1 MSERKSG
8 KKKSKA
14 PVLIVLLI
22 IIALIGAAAFYVFG
36 GTRTANL
43 DQETAITIPNGSSA
57 KMVSTI
63 LKDNDLVMNKLS
75 FEVYIRMSNA
85 AADLKP
91 GDYTFGP
98 GKVTYSDIL
107 EMLKRGNLEAEQ
119 ITITIPEGL
128 TVLQMAESLESQG
141 AGSADKFL
149 EYAGSLQIP
158 YDYIPQ
164 GEDYTQLEG
173 FLYPDTYCV
182 GKDWSEAQIVD
193 LMLAQFDKNWT
204 PERRAKAEELGLTAK
219 QVVTVASLIE
229 REVRVDSERATV
241 ASVIYNRIAQNMPL
255 QIDATIQYI
264 LGKQK
269 DRLLY
274 SDLEIDSPYNTY
286 KNMGLPPGPIASPG
300 VACIDAALN
309 PEQTEYLF
317 YQTTVEGDGSH
328 YFCKTYDE
336 HLAYMKKKE

>member
-1 MSERKSG
+1 MSERRRS

-14 PVLIVLLI
+14 PILIVLI
-22 IIALIGAAAFYVFG
+22 ILIALIGAGFFYVFG

-43 DQETAITIPNGSSA
+43 DEETMITIPNGSSA
-57 KMVSTI
+57 KTVSTI
-63 LKDNDLVMNKLS
+63 LMDNDLIMNKLS
-75 FEVYIRMSNA
+75 FEIYIRMSNA
-85 AADLKP
+85 ASELKP
-91 GDYTFGP
+91 GEYTFGP

-107 EMLKRGNLEAEQ
+107 EMLKKGNAAAEQ

-128 TVLQMAESLESQG
+128 TVYQMAESLESQG
-141 AGSADKFL
+141 AGSAQEFL
-149 EYAGSLQIP
+149 DYASTLQIP

-164 GEDYTQLEG
+164 GTDYTQLEG
-173 FLYPDTYCV
+173 FLYPDTYNV

-204 PERRAKAEELGLTAK
+204 AERRAKAEEMGLSAK
-219 QVVTVASLIE
+219 EVVTVASLIE
-229 REVRVDSERATV
+229 REVRVDSERSTV
-241 ASVIYNRIAQNMPL
+241 ASVIYNRIEKGMPL

-274 SDLEIDSPYNTY
+274 SDLEIESPYNTY

-300 VACIDAALN
+300 IACIDAALN
-309 PEQTEYLF
+309 PADTTYLY

-328 YFCKTYDE
+328 YFCNTYEE
-336 HLAYMKKKE
+336 HLAYMAQKK